1 MFRLLFVRI
10 RKRHCLAGIFRRFE
24 TAPLRKVRFL
34 TGRATIRGF
43 ASKPSPALAFLVRI
57 FLFGFF
63 IKPVIA
69 PHTNLLTGL
78 RNRFQG
84 LRNLTGFP

>member
-10 RKRHCLAGIFRRFE
+10 RKRHCLAGIFR
-24 TAPLRKVRFL
+24 RFL

-69 PHTNLLTGL
+69 PHTNLLTPLRKGL
-78 RNRFQG
+78 
-84 LRNLTGFP
+84 